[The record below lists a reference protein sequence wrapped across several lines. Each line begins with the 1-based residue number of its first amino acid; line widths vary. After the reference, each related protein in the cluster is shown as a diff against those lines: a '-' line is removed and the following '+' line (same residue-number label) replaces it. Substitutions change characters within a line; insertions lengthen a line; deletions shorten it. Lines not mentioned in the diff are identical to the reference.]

1 MDHLIGNTPLYQ
13 TRHLPVGQSTLS
25 LKLEHLNFGG
35 SIKDRIAVAMIE
47 HAEQVGDLR
56 PGMRILEA
64 TVGNTGLALAQVAN
78 QRGYKTTIVA
88 PDKMSTEKLNHL
100 RAVGAEVI
108 ITRTDVPT
116 GHSEHYQSI
125 AKKMA
130 ETSDQYYYV
139 DQFNNAANPQVH
151 EQTTGPEIW
160 EQTAGKV
167 DAIIMGAGTGGHLT
181 GIGRYFNQV
190 APHVKIILADPAG
203 SVFAKAVQGKPLES
217 QPWAIEGVG
226 HDYIPTTCDLSCV
239 DEAIAISDT
248 EAFAASRL
256 LLRREGILAGA
267 STGVVI
273 AAAIAYAQRQTQ
285 PQRLVSF
292 VYDTG
297 NKYLS
302 KFYNDQWL
310 ATQGLDVGTVDR
322 MFKDD

>member
-1 MDHLIGNTPLYQ
+1 MDHLIGNTPLYK
-13 TRHLPVGQSTLS
+13 TRHLPLGESTLS
-25 LKLEHLNFGG
+25 LKLENLNFGG

-47 HAEQVGDLR
+47 QAEQSGKLR

-78 QRGYKTTIVA
+78 QRGYKTTIIA

-116 GHSEHYQSI
+116 GHPEHYQSI

-130 ETSDQYYYV
+130 EASDQYYYV
-139 DQFNNAANPQVH
+139 DQFNNAANPLVH
-151 EQTTGPEIW
+151 EQTTAPEIW
-160 EQTAGKV
+160 QQTGGKL
-167 DAIIMGAGTGGHLT
+167 DAIILGAGTGGHLT
-181 GIGRYFNQV
+181 GIGRYFRQV
-190 APHVKIILADPAG
+190 APQVKIILADPAG
-203 SVFAKAVQGKPLES
+203 SVLAKVVQGEAAVS
-217 QPWAIEGVG
+217 QPWSIEGVG

-239 DEAIAISDT
+239 DEAIAVSDT
-248 EAFAASRL
+248 EAYAAARL
-256 LLRREGILAGA
+256 LLRQEGILAGS

-273 AAAIAYAQRQTQ
+273 AAAIAYAQRQSQ

-310 ATQGLDVGTVDR
+310 TTQGLDVGTLDR
-322 MFKDD
+322 MFMDD

>member
-1 MDHLIGNTPLYQ
+1 MDNLIGNTPLYT
-13 TRHLPVGQSTLS
+13 TRYLPVGASTLS
-25 LKLEHLNFGG
+25 LKLENLNFGG

-47 HAEQVGDLR
+47 QAEQSGQLR

-100 RAVGAEVI
+100 RAVGAEVV

-116 GHSEHYQSI
+116 GHPEHYQSI
-125 AKKMA
+125 AKKMT
-130 ETSDQYYYV
+130 ETNEQYYYV
-139 DQFNNAANPQVH
+139 DQFNNAANPLVH

-160 EQTAGKV
+160 QQTAGKL
-167 DAIIMGAGTGGHLT
+167 DAIVLGAGTGGHLT
-181 GIGRYFNQV
+181 GIGRYFRHV
-190 APHVKIILADPAG
+190 APQVKIVLADPAG
-203 SVFAKAVQGKPLES
+203 SVFAKVVQGKAAIS
-217 QPWAIEGVG
+217 QPWSIEGVG
-226 HDYIPTTCDLSCV
+226 HDYVPTTCNLSFV
-239 DEAIAISDT
+239 DEAIAVSDSQ
-248 EAFAASRL
+248 AYAAARL
-256 LLRREGILAGA
+256 LLRQEGILAGS

-273 AAAIAYAQRQTQ
+273 AASIAYAQQQTQ
-285 PQRLVSF
+285 PQRIVSF

-310 ATQGLDVGTVDR
+310 HTQGFDVDTLDR
-322 MFKDD
+322 MFMDD

>member
-1 MDHLIGNTPLYQ
+1 MDNLIGNTPLYT
-13 TRHLPVGQSTLS
+13 TRYLPVGASTLS
-25 LKLEHLNFGG
+25 LKLENLNFGG

-47 HAEQVGDLR
+47 QAEQSGQLR

-100 RAVGAEVI
+100 RAVGAEVV

-116 GHSEHYQSI
+116 GHPEHYQSI
-125 AKKMA
+125 AKKMT
-130 ETSDQYYYV
+130 ETSEQYYYV
-139 DQFNNAANPQVH
+139 DQFNNAANPLVH

-160 EQTAGKV
+160 QQTAGKL
-167 DAIIMGAGTGGHLT
+167 DAIVLGAGTGGHLT
-181 GIGRYFNQV
+181 GIGRYFRHV
-190 APHVKIILADPAG
+190 APQVKIVLADPAG
-203 SVFAKAVQGKPLES
+203 SVFAKVVQGKAAIS
-217 QPWAIEGVG
+217 QPWSVEGVG
-226 HDYIPTTCDLSCV
+226 HDYVPTTCNLSFV
-239 DEAIAISDT
+239 DEAIAVSDSQ
-248 EAFAASRL
+248 AYAAARL
-256 LLRREGILAGA
+256 LLRQEGILAGS

-273 AAAIAYAQRQTQ
+273 AASIAYAQQQTQ
-285 PQRLVSF
+285 PQRIVSF

-310 ATQGLDVGTVDR
+310 HTQGFDVDTLDR
-322 MFKDD
+322 MFMDD